1 MISIITLSNIFV
13 ASATLSFILAV
24 YLFFKRKDAI
34 SNLLILLFL
43 CTGIWSLFYG
53 FEIVSNS
60 PTSIKRFLQLQY
72 IGIVNAPVLW
82 LLFALTFK
90 PGSKWTQS
98 KYKIILFVVPVI
110 TFIMVSTNDS
120 HMLFYKKS
128 EFVLLNNHLFHNFE
142 KGPFYHLHVI
152 YSYIII
158 ALGIVKST
166 TLLKQSIKEDKTSI
180 LFMLLGVATPLIVS
194 SAYMLGF
201 KPMGHIDLTPL
212 AFLVTGLLLT
222 YGTFKNRIFD
232 YKPLIQNLVY
242 ETLPDAIFVFDK
254 KSMLINTNPKADD
267 LLKNAVFVIQTKT
280 NPIFRYRETISEN
293 EIDLFSFEN
302 HFYQITTT
310 ALFDK
315 NNKQTAILIVL
326 KDITKEKNIELALRN
341 SEEQH
346 RLLFENAQEAIVV
359 AQNAKLVYFN
369 KKALQLSGYNEIKL
383 YDIDFSSFIHPDDKN
398 RVIENHFKRLQNE
411 TTENRYQFRFI
422 SSNKKIVWVEI
433 SSVPIMWN
441 AKPATLNFMK
451 EISEQKA
458 GEELQALLMD
468 IARNFINSD
477 ISNYENTINKALASM
492 GEFVEADRA
501 YTFDYDWEN
510 QICINTF
517 EWCED
522 GIEPEIDNLQAIPL
536 NFMTEW
542 VNTHINKKPMYIDDV
557 AKLPLDDTVRAI
569 LEPQGV
575 KSLITF
581 PFIDKGECIG
591 FVGFDSVKK
600 THQYTKKEQDLLQVF
615 AEMLVNLSN
624 RKIATQFI
632 ENKNRIQK
640 LTAEISSDF
649 LNANNE
655 NIDSKINNTLLK
667 IGHFN
672 KADRSYILEYNI
684 EGESNT
690 YEWCAEN
697 IKSQKESLNKVDTKV
712 FTWWNKKVLDKRAIV
727 INSLN
732 ELPIK
737 AEKEKAEFERQ
748 EIKALLCVPILNNDL
763 LIGFLGL
770 DMVTQEKKWSTD
782 AIDFLKIIAHIIGEA
797 IIKVKTEKALLE
809 AKELAEAASVA
820 KSEFLSNMSHEI
832 RTPLNGVIGFTDLL
846 RNTSLSKIQ
855 SEYLENAISSANSLL
870 GVISDILD
878 FSKIEAGKLE
888 LDIIKTDIVKL
899 VESASDIIKVHAAQK
914 GLELLL
920 NIQPDTP
927 QIAYI
932 DPIRLKQILVN
943 LLSNAVKFTAK
954 GEVEL
959 CLCFEKTDDKKG
971 KFKLKVRDSG
981 IGVREQDKH
990 KLFKAFSQADTSTTR
1005 RYGGTGLGL
1014 IISNSLAH
1022 KMNSKIEFESEY
1034 EKGSCFWLE
1043 IETNYETNPT
1053 RVDKSKLKIKNALV
1067 IDDNINNR
1075 TILEH
1080 TFRYWNIGFVGAED
1094 GVKAIEILEKNNDF
1108 DVIIVDYHMPEIN
1121 GLDTIKIIRERA
1133 LLSAENKP
1141 IILLHSS
1148 SDDITIQ
1155 DAARQL
1161 NIKFT
1166 LTKPVKANELLFYL
1180 QNIDIDKE
1188 ILHVPY
1194 EENDSSTSE
1203 SALNNKEM
1211 TIMVAEDTT
1220 MNMLLIN
1227 KLLQRIVPKAKVL
1240 EAKNGQ
1246 ILLQLLEKELPDII
1260 LMDVQMPVLDGI
1272 ETTKIIRKNNNPDI
1286 KNLSIIALTA
1296 GVSKNERDNCYDAG
1310 MNDFL
1315 SKPVDSVA
1323 LRKMLAKYSLGFSN
1337 NENEEAIVEF
1347 DDSESTEISEIHF
1360 EKDALLA
1367 KIGNN
1372 MELFEN
1378 LMQLAKIEYPKYFE
1392 NIEGA
1397 LIESNY
1403 KQIRSIAHTLKGSAL
1418 NMEFIRLGELAKE
1431 LERDAENK
1439 SKVIVLQSLI
1449 DTEWKD
1455 LLAIIGGK

>member
-1 MISIITLSNIFV
+1 MISLYALSNIFV
-13 ASATLSFILAV
+13 ASASLSFFLAV
-24 YLFFKRKDAI
+24 YIFFRRKDTM
-34 SNLLILLFL
+34 SNNLILLFL
-43 CTGIWSLFYG
+43 SIGIWSLFYG
-53 FEIVSNS
+53 FEIVSDN
-60 PTSIKRFLQLQY
+60 PTTIMRFLHLQY
-72 IGIVNAPVLW
+72 VGIVSIPVLW
-82 LLFALTFK
+82 LLFALTYK
-90 PGSKWTQS
+90 PGSKWLKP
-98 KYKIILFVVPVI
+98 KYKILLFIVPTI
-110 TFIMVSTNDS
+110 TFIMVATNQY
-120 HMLFYKKS
+120 HNLFYKTS
-128 EFVLLNNHLFHNFE
+128 DFILVNGQLLHSFE
-142 KGPFYHLHVI
+142 KGPFYHLHVF

-158 ALGIVKST
+158 TLGIIK
-166 TLLKQSIKEDKTSI
+166 LLKLLKNARPGEKSSMI
-180 LFMLLGVATPLIVS
+180 FMLLGVATPLTVS
-194 SAYMLGF
+194 VAYVLGF
-201 KPMGHIDLTPL
+201 KAMGHIDLTPL
-212 AFLVTGLLLT
+212 AFLITGLLLT
-222 YGTFKNRIFD
+222 YGSLRNRIFD

-242 ETLPDAIFVFDK
+242 DTLPDAIFVFDK
-254 KSMLINTNPKADD
+254 KSMLINTNPMADE
-267 LLKNAVFVIQTKT
+267 LLQNPAFANQTKT
-280 NPIFRYRETISEN
+280 NPIFRYRENIVGN
-293 EIDLFSFEN
+293 ETNTYIFEN
-302 HFYQITTT
+302 NYYQLTTS

-315 NNKQTAILIVL
+315 KGKQTAILIVL
-326 KDITKEKNIELALRN
+326 KNITKEKTIELALRN

-359 AQNAKLVYFN
+359 AQNEKLVYFN
-369 KKALQLSGYNEIKL
+369 KMALKMSGYNETEL
-383 YDIDFSSFIHPDDKN
+383 FDINFVTFIHPDDKE

-422 SSNKKIVWVEI
+422 NIKNEVKWVEL

-441 AKPATLNFMK
+441 GKPATLNFMK

-458 GEELQALLMD
+458 GEELQTLLME

-477 ISNYENTINKALASM
+477 VNDYENTINNALAKM
-492 GEFVEADRA
+492 GKFVEADRA
-501 YTFDYDWEN
+501 YTFDYDWDN
-510 QICINTF
+510 DVCNNTF
-517 EWCED
+517 EWCEN
-522 GIEPEIDNLQAIPL
+522 GIEAEIENLQAIPL
-536 NFMTEW
+536 DYMTDW
-542 VNTHINKKPMYIDDV
+542 VETHQKHKPLYIDDV
-557 AKLPLDDTVRAI
+557 FALPADDTVRAI

-581 PFIDKGECIG
+581 PFINNGQCVG
-591 FVGFDSVKK
+591 FVGFDSVVKIHK
-600 THQYTKKEQDLLQVF
+600 YSQKEQDLLLVF
-615 AEMLVNLSN
+615 AEMLVNLTN
-624 RKIATQFI
+624 RRNATNFIAYKNKIQA
-632 ENKNRIQK
+632 
-640 LTAEISSDF
+640 LTAEISSEF
-649 LNANNE
+649 VSANKA
-655 NIDSKINNTLLK
+655 NIDEKINRTLAK
-667 IGHFN
+667 VGVFN
-672 KADRSYILEYNI
+672 KADRSYILEYNS

-690 YEWCAEN
+690 YEWCADT
-697 IKSQKESLNKVDTKV
+697 IQSQKESLKKVDTEE
-712 FTWWNKKVLDKRAIV
+712 FPWWNKKVNDKKDII

-732 ELPIK
+732 DLPAK
-737 AEKEKAEFERQ
+737 ADKEKAEFQRQ
-748 EIKALLCVPILNNDL
+748 EILALLCVPILNNDTL
-763 LIGFLGL
+763 VGFLGL
-770 DMVTQEKKWSTD
+770 DMVKTERKWTND
-782 AIDFLKIIAHIIGEA
+782 EIDFLKIVAHIIGEA
-797 IIKVKTEKALLE
+797 IIKVKTEIALLE
-809 AKELAEAASVA
+809 AKEMAEAASVA

-846 RNTSLSKIQ
+846 RNTNLTKIQ

-927 QIAYI
+927 QIAYV

-959 CLCFEKTDDKKG
+959 CLSVDKIDDKKA

-1043 IETNYETNPT
+1043 IETEYELNQK
-1053 RVDKSKLKIKNALV
+1053 RVDSNKLKIKNALV

-1080 TFRYWNIGFVGAED
+1080 TFKYWNIGFVGVED
-1094 GVKAIEILEKNNDF
+1094 GMKAIELLEKNNDF
-1108 DVIIVDYHMPEIN
+1108 DVIIVDYHMPIIN
-1121 GLDTIKIIRERA
+1121 GLDTIKIIRDKA
-1133 LLSAENKP
+1133 LLSTSKQP
-1141 IILLHSS
+1141 VILLHSS

-1155 DAARQL
+1155 DAARAL

-1166 LTKPVKANELLFYL
+1166 LTKPVKANELYFYL
-1180 QNIDIDKE
+1180 QNIDIDKDV
-1188 ILHVPY
+1188 LNVPSK
-1194 EENDSSTSE
+1194 ENENINTETELS
-1203 SALNNKEM
+1203 NKEM

-1227 KLLQRIVPKAKVL
+1227 KLLQRIVPKAKVV

-1246 ILLQLLEKELPDII
+1246 ILLHLLEKELPDII

-1272 ETTKIIRKNNNPDI
+1272 ETTKIIRNSTNPDI

-1296 GVSKNERDNCYDAG
+1296 GVSKTERDNCYDAG

-1323 LRKMLAKYSLGFSN
+1323 LRKMLAKYSLGYTD
-1337 NENEEAIVEF
+1337 EEDEIVELPAEN
-1347 DDSESTEISEIHF
+1347 DINELSEIHF
-1360 EKDALLA
+1360 DKEALLS

-1372 MELFEN
+1372 MELFDN
-1378 LMQLAKIEYPKYFE
+1378 LMQLAIIEYPKYFE
-1392 NIEGA
+1392 KVESA
-1397 LIESNY
+1397 LLENNAD
-1403 KQIRSIAHTLKGSAL
+1403 QIKTIAHTLKGSAL
-1418 NMEFIRLGELAKE
+1418 NMEFIRLGEIAKE
-1431 LERDAENK
+1431 LERDADNK
-1439 SKVIVLQSLI
+1439 SKVIVLQSII

-1455 LLAIIGGK
+1455 LLGIIGKK